1 MNYIENIYICIAAPL
16 IVAILCL
23 TGRRRRTMLFFL
35 SGMTACLAAS
45 YISTFFAMLH
55 GADMTLASIE
65 IAPMVEEI
73 LKLAPVLFYLLV
85 LEPEKEEIAGAL
97 LIVAVGFAT
106 FENVCYLTG
115 NGLAQLLHLLIRGF
129 GTGAMHVVN
138 GMIVSVG
145 LYYLWDR
152 LYLRFSGT
160 AGLLALAIAYH
171 AIYNLLVAQ
180 SGAAARIGYILPMLT
195 VLLALTFG
203 RKHLK
208 NLTH

>member
-129 GTGAMHVVN
+129 GTGAMHVVT